1 MANRIVRGLGWTT
14 TSTVVRNVVHLLQLA
29 ILTRF
34 LDKADFGI
42 VAIAHM
48 FIGFTAMFLDMG
60 ISVGI
65 IHRQNI
71 TNKEYSSLFWLNII
85 FGVVL
90 TSGLFLLAPIITAGY
105 HSQDLTNVVQ
115 LICFTILLN
124 AFGTQQ
130 RTFCQKRTY
139 FSRLA
144 IIDILGAVI
153 TLIVAVVTAMMG
165 YGVYSLAYSSLAG
178 VFFINVTHFVIG
190 LIKDSRLSFHF
201 SLSETIPF
209 LKIGIY
215 KVGSSILDFLTR
227 ELDILI
233 ISATLG
239 LEFLG
244 VYNIAKRIPVAIYSF
259 IQPIVHTV
267 FAPLLAEKQ
276 ENAETLKKN
285 YMKLSKTLSWISF
298 PMFLLLA
305 AISPT
310 VINVVFGANY
320 LEGVPVMMVF
330 CFVYAFNGVNGV
342 CGALQTATGRTDIG
356 LKWTI
361 YLIASTAIVYYSS
374 SYFGIIYFLCGICLL
389 TLINVFMVWFIQ
401 FKPMVKVSLPEYLTI
416 YTRSFAICIVLS
428 IIVYLIYPDSSIRYS
443 LGAGVVYIILFAYFI
458 LKTSDGNEIIESL
471 KTFNVPIKVISFAK
485 KLSRERSNE
494 ISY

>member
-14 TSTVVRNVVHLLQLA
+14 ASTVIRNLVHLLQLA

-48 FIGFTAMFLDMG
+48 FVGFTAMFLDMG

-90 TSGLFLLAPIITAGY
+90 TSGMFILAPVLTAVY

-115 LICFTILLN
+115 LLCLIIFLN
-124 AFGTQQ
+124 ALGMQQ
-130 RTFCQKRTY
+130 RTYCQKKTY
-139 FSRLA
+139 FGRLA
-144 IIDILGAVI
+144 VIETTGSIITMV
-153 TLIVAVVTAMMG
+153 VAVLTAMTG
-165 YGVYSLAYSSLAG
+165 YGVYSLAYSTLVGSL
-178 VFFINVTHFVIG
+178 FINLTHLLIG
-190 LIKDSRLSFHF
+190 LAKDNRLSFHF
-201 SLSETIPF
+201 SFAETIPY

-215 KVGSSILDFLTR
+215 KIGSSVLDFFTR
-227 ELDILI
+227 ELDIII
-233 ISATLG
+233 ISTTLG

-244 VYNIAKRIPVAIYSF
+244 VYNIAKRVPAALYSF
-259 IQPIVHTV
+259 ITPIVHRV
-267 FAPLLAEKQ
+267 FAPILAEKQ
-276 ENAETLKKN
+276 GSVEALKIN

-298 PMFLLLA
+298 PMYFLLA
-305 AISPT
+305 ALTPT
-310 VINVVFGANY
+310 VITTIFGENY
-320 LEGVPVMMVF
+320 VDGVPVMMVF

-361 YLIASTAIVYYSS
+361 YLIVSTAIVYYTT
-374 SYFGIIYFLCGICLL
+374 SYFGIIYFLCGICVL
-389 TLINVFMVWFIQ
+389 TLINVFMIWFIQ
-401 FKPMVKVSLPEYLTI
+401 FKPLVDVTFSEYLTI
-416 YTRSFAICIVLS
+416 YTRSFLICTVLS
-428 IIVYLIYPDSSIRYS
+428 SIVYLIHPAPSIIYS
-443 LGAGVVYIILFAYFI
+443 VIASVFFLMLFSFGI
-458 LKTSDGNEIIESL
+458 LKTSEGKDIVNAME
-471 KTFNVPIKVISFAK
+471 TMNVPKRIVSLAK
-485 KLSRERSNE
+485 AIR
-494 ISY
+494 

>member
-1 MANRIVRGLGWTT
+1 MANRIIRGLGWTT
-14 TSTVVRNVVHLLQLA
+14 VSTVIRNLVHLLQLA

-34 LDKADFGI
+34 LEKADFGI
-42 VAIAHM
+42 IAIAHL
-48 FIGFTAMFLDMG
+48 FVGFTAMFLDMG

-71 TNKEYSSLFWLNII
+71 SNKEYSSLFWLNII

-90 TSGLFLLAPIITAGY
+90 TSGLFFLAPYITSGY
-105 HSQDLTNVVQ
+105 HSQDLTNVIRM
-115 LICFTILLN
+115 ICFTIFLN
-124 AFGTQQ
+124 ALGTQQ
-130 RTFCQKRTY
+130 RTYCQKKTY
-139 FSRLA
+139 FARLA
-144 IIDILGAVI
+144 IIEIIGAVI
-153 TLIVAVVTAMMG
+153 TMVVAVVTAMMG

-178 VFFINVTHFVIG
+178 VLFMNVTHLTIG

-201 SLSETIPF
+201 SFAETVPY

-244 VYNIAKRIPVAIYSF
+244 VYNIAKRVPSAIYSF
-259 IQPIVHTV
+259 IQPIVHRV
-267 FAPLLAEKQ
+267 FAPILAEKQ
-276 ENAETLKKN
+276 GNIDTLKSN
-285 YMKLSKTLSWISF
+285 YMRLSKTLSWISF
-298 PMFLLLA
+298 PMYLFLA

-310 VINVVFGANY
+310 VITIVFGASY
-320 LEGVPVMMVF
+320 IEGVPVMMVF

-361 YLIASTAIVYYSS
+361 YLIAATAIIYYST
-374 SYFGIIYFLCGICLL
+374 SYFGIVYFLCGICLL
-389 TLINVFMVWFIQ
+389 TLINVFMVWLIQ
-401 FKPMVKVSLPEYLTI
+401 FRPMVKVSFLEYLTI
-416 YTRSFAICIVLS
+416 YTRSFVICIILATIVYVIHPAFSVLYS
-428 IIVYLIYPDSSIRYS
+428 IGAGIVYLLVFSF
-443 LGAGVVYIILFAYFI
+443 LI
-458 LKTSDGNEIIESL
+458 LKTADGKEIIEAM
-471 KTFNVPIKVISFAK
+471 KTLQAPPKV
-485 KLSRERSNE
+485 LLLLQRVNE
-494 ISY
+494 GSVK

>member
-14 TSTVVRNVVHLLQLA
+14 ASTVARNVVQLLQLA

-34 LDKADFGI
+34 LEKADFGI

-71 TNKEYSSLFWLNII
+71 TNKEYSSLFWLNIF

-115 LICFTILLN
+115 LICFTIFLN
-124 AFGTQQ
+124 AMSTQQ
-130 RTFCQKRTY
+130 RTYCQKKTY
-139 FSRLA
+139 FQRLA
-144 IIDILGAVI
+144 VIEIIGAII
-153 TLIVAVVTAMMG
+153 TLIVAVTTAMMG
-165 YGVYSLAYSSLAG
+165 QGVYSLAYSALAG
-178 VFFINVTHFVIG
+178 ALFMNVTHLIIG
-190 LIKDSRLSFHF
+190 LIKDSRLSLHF
-201 SLSETIPF
+201 SISETVPF

-244 VYNIAKRIPVAIYSF
+244 VYNIAKRVPSAIYSF
-259 IQPIVHTV
+259 ISPIVHRV
-267 FAPLLAEKQ
+267 FAPILAEKQ
-276 ENAETLKKN
+276 RSVEILKN
-285 YMKLSKTLSWISF
+285 DYMKLSKTLSWISF
-298 PMFLLLA
+298 PMYMLLA

-310 VINVVFGANY
+310 IISVVFGDNY
-320 LEGVPVMMVF
+320 LDGVPVMMVF

-361 YLIASTAIVYYSS
+361 YLIASTAIVYFST
-374 SYFGIIYFLCGICLL
+374 SYFGIISFLIGICVL
-389 TLINVFMVWFIQ
+389 TLINVYMVWLIQ

-416 YTRSFAICIVLS
+416 YTRSFVICLILS
-428 IIVYLIYPDSSIRYS
+428 IIVYLTYPNTSIIYS

-458 LKTSDGNEIIESL
+458 LKTSDGKDIVEAL
-471 KTFNVPIKVISFAK
+471 KSFNVPFKVISIAEMIK
-485 KLSRERSNE
+485 K
-494 ISY
+494 